1 MNRRRQLLR
10 AYAEQAERNAEARQ
24 RSRAARPKPK
34 VSSPP
39 PLERWKHSGLRTR
52 GASGHPWESTF
63 RNWSVRYEP
72 EAGYHVPGASP
83 SSPGW
88 GGAIRDK
95 IGSHATRVWVG
106 RYDEVPGAIQRVL
119 AWAERE

>member
-10 AYAEQAERNAEARQ
+10 EYAEQTERNAEARQ

-34 VSSPP
+34 VSAPP

-63 RNWSVRYEP
+63 RNWSVHYEP
-72 EAGYHVPGASP
+72 EAGYHVPGAPP
-83 SSPGW
+83 SSLGW
-88 GGAIRDK
+88 GVRFVTKAG
-95 IGSHATRVWVG
+95 HTLRVWVG